1 MAVFYSALGL
11 TVLCIAARCVLGR
24 NRAHYKA
31 LAWIMYC
38 MAVLKMGLGLTI
50 VATNPKCPDSCSGCH
65 NATGTMILYAFICFA
80 LGISWV
86 GRARVYRAF
95 YRPTQPDPVV
105 VMAEPVAAHE
115 TIHVAEQPEAD
126 AEADVPPSYGEAVVV
141 TLDGIPSKPASS
153 TLHTTLLSQ
162 PH

>member
-50 VATNPKCPDSCSGCH
+50 VATNPKCPDSCSGCYV
-65 NATGTMILYAFICFA
+65 TSYSDCPSECSLP
-80 LGISWV
+80 
-86 GRARVYRAF
+86 
-95 YRPTQPDPVV
+95 PTP
-105 VMAEPVAAHE
+105 
-115 TIHVAEQPEAD
+115 
-126 AEADVPPSYGEAVVV
+126 
-141 TLDGIPSKPASS
+141 TLSP
-153 TLHTTLLSQ
+153 
-162 PH
+162 